1 MWIREDLKD
10 AIKQIFSI
18 GDFEYERTENMYDED
33 LLILSDGNRKIAIEI
48 SVFDD
53 DFFIYEVKNN
63 EETYCRENFKLVT
76 LCYEEG
82 KTKLK
87 FNGIIEF
94 EGKAFDFDLEL
105 VTLRLERGAQD
116 VDDYFYLK
124 KLQGTTKKGY
134 QKKTHLRKNFKKM
147 SLIKK
152 IKF

>member
-10 AIKQIFSI
+10 VIKQIFLI

-53 DFFIYEVKNN
+53 DFFIYEVKND
-63 EETYCRENFKLVT
+63 EETYCRENFKLAT
-76 LCYEEG
+76 LYYEEG

-87 FNGIIEF
+87 FNGIVEF

-105 VTLRLERGAQD
+105 VTLRLERSAQERD
-116 VDDYFYLK
+116 YDDYYLK
-124 KLQGTTKKGY
+124 KL
-134 QKKTHLRKNFKKM
+134 
-147 SLIKK
+147 
-152 IKF
+152 

>member
-10 AIKQIFSI
+10 AIKQIFLI
-18 GDFEYERTENMYDED
+18 GDFEYEHTENMYDED

-53 DFFIYEVKNN
+53 DFFIYEVKND

-87 FNGIIEF
+87 FNGITEF

-105 VTLRLERGAQD
+105 VTLRLERGTQER
-116 VDDYFYLK
+116 DYDNYYLK
-124 KLQGTTKKGY
+124 KL
-134 QKKTHLRKNFKKM
+134 
-147 SLIKK
+147 
-152 IKF
+152 

>member
-10 AIKQIFSI
+10 VIKQIFLI
-18 GDFEYERTENMYDED
+18 GDFQYERTENMYDED

-53 DFFIYEVKNN
+53 DFFIYEVKND

-76 LCYEEG
+76 LYYEKG

-87 FNGIIEF
+87 FNGIVEF

-105 VTLRLERGAQD
+105 VTLRLEKGTQERD
-116 VDDYFYLK
+116 YDDYYLK
-124 KLQGTTKKGY
+124 KL
-134 QKKTHLRKNFKKM
+134 
-147 SLIKK
+147 
-152 IKF
+152 

>member
-10 AIKQIFSI
+10 AIKQIFLI
-18 GDFEYERTENMYDED
+18 GDFQYERTENMYDED

-53 DFFIYEVKNN
+53 DFFIYEVKND

-87 FNGIIEF
+87 FNGIVEF

-105 VTLRLERGAQD
+105 VTLRLERGTQER
-116 VDDYFYLK
+116 DYNDYYLK
-124 KLQGTTKKGY
+124 KL
-134 QKKTHLRKNFKKM
+134 
-147 SLIKK
+147 
-152 IKF
+152 

>member
-10 AIKQIFSI
+10 VIKQIFSI
-18 GDFEYERTENMYDED
+18 DDFKYECTENMYDED

-53 DFFIYEVKNN
+53 DFFIYEVKND

-87 FNGIIEF
+87 FNGIVEF
-94 EGKAFDFDLEL
+94 EGKAFDFDVEL
-105 VTLRLERGAQD
+105 VTLRLERGVQERD
-116 VDDYFYLK
+116 HDDYYLK
-124 KLQGTTKKGY
+124 KL
-134 QKKTHLRKNFKKM
+134 
-147 SLIKK
+147 
-152 IKF
+152 

>member
-10 AIKQIFSI
+10 TIKQIFSI
-18 GDFEYERTENMYDED
+18 GDFEYECTENMYDED

-53 DFFIYEVKNN
+53 DFFIYEVKND
-63 EETYCRENFKLVT
+63 EETYYRENFKLVT

-87 FNGIIEF
+87 FNGITEF

-105 VTLRLERGAQD
+105 VTLRLERGTQERD
-116 VDDYFYLK
+116 YDDYYLK
-124 KLQGTTKKGY
+124 KL
-134 QKKTHLRKNFKKM
+134 
-147 SLIKK
+147 
-152 IKF
+152 

>member
-10 AIKQIFSI
+10 VIKQIFLI

-48 SVFDD
+48 SAFDD
-53 DFFIYEVKNN
+53 DFYIYEVKND
-63 EETYCRENFKLVT
+63 EEIYCRENFKLVT

-87 FNGIIEF
+87 FNGITEF

-105 VTLRLERGAQD
+105 VTLRLERGTQERD
-116 VDDYFYLK
+116 YDDYYLK
-124 KLQGTTKKGY
+124 KL
-134 QKKTHLRKNFKKM
+134 
-147 SLIKK
+147 
-152 IKF
+152 

>member
-18 GDFEYERTENMYDED
+18 GDFKYECTENMYDED

-48 SVFDD
+48 SAFDD
-53 DFFIYEVKNN
+53 DFYIYEVKND

-76 LCYEEG
+76 LYYEKG

-87 FNGIIEF
+87 FNGIVEF

-105 VTLRLERGAQD
+105 VALRLERGTQD
-116 VDDYFYLK
+116 LDDYFYLK
-124 KLQGTTKKGY
+124 KL
-134 QKKTHLRKNFKKM
+134 
-147 SLIKK
+147 
-152 IKF
+152 

>member
-48 SVFDD
+48 SIFDD
-53 DFFIYEVKNN
+53 YFYIYEIKNN
-63 EETYCRENFKLVT
+63 GETYYRDNFKLVV

-87 FNGIIEF
+87 FNRTTEF
-94 EGKAFDFDLEL
+94 EGKAFNFDTEL
-105 VTLRLERGAQD
+105 VALKLERGAQNH
-116 VDDYFYLK
+116 DDYFYLK
-124 KLQGTTKKGY
+124 KL
-134 QKKTHLRKNFKKM
+134 
-147 SLIKK
+147 
-152 IKF
+152 

>member
-18 GDFEYERTENMYDED
+18 DDFQYERTENMHDED

-53 DFFIYEVKNN
+53 DFFIYEVKND
-63 EETYCRENFKLVT
+63 EETYCRENFKLVI

-87 FNGIIEF
+87 FD
-94 EGKAFDFDLEL
+94 GKAFDFDLEL
-105 VTLRLERGAQD
+105 VTLRLERGTQD
-116 VDDYFYLK
+116 IDDYFYLR
-124 KLQGTTKKGY
+124 KL
-134 QKKTHLRKNFKKM
+134 
-147 SLIKK
+147 
-152 IKF
+152 

>member
-10 AIKQIFSI
+10 VIKQIFLI

-53 DFFIYEVKNN
+53 DFFIYEVKNDK
-63 EETYCRENFKLVT
+63 ETYCRENFKLVT
-76 LCYEEG
+76 LYYEKG

-87 FNGIIEF
+87 FNGIVEF

-105 VTLRLERGAQD
+105 VTLRLEKGTQERD
-116 VDDYFYLK
+116 YDDYYLK
-124 KLQGTTKKGY
+124 KL
-134 QKKTHLRKNFKKM
+134 
-147 SLIKK
+147 
-152 IKF
+152 

>member
-18 GDFEYERTENMYDED
+18 GDFQYECTENMYDED

-53 DFFIYEVKNN
+53 DFFIYEVKND
-63 EETYCRENFKLVT
+63 EETYCRENFKLVI

-94 EGKAFDFDLEL
+94 EGKAFDFDIEL

-116 VDDYFYLK
+116 LDDYFYLK
-124 KLQGTTKKGY
+124 KFRRQLKKGS
-134 QKKTHLRKNFKKM
+134 KKDSFAKK
-147 SLIKK
+147 
-152 IKF
+152 F

>member
-18 GDFEYERTENMYDED
+18 GDFQYERTENMYDED

-53 DFFIYEVKNN
+53 DFFIYEVKND
-63 EETYCRENFKLVT
+63 EEIYCRENFKLAT

-87 FNGIIEF
+87 FNGIVEF

-105 VTLRLERGAQD
+105 VTLRLERGTQD
-116 VDDYFYLK
+116 LDDYFYLK
-124 KLQGTTKKGY
+124 KL
-134 QKKTHLRKNFKKM
+134 
-147 SLIKK
+147 
-152 IKF
+152 